1 MKTRTIKLK
10 LTRHEVW
17 FPEYEVPAHL
27 TDEEALELVQST
39 APDEVYDEMNHKW
52 TLDTEVWAELY
63 EGTNCGGDVAGS

>member
-10 LTRHEVW
+10 VTRHEVW

-27 TDEEALELVQST
+27 PDDEALELVQST

-52 TLDTEVWAELY
+52 TLDTDVWSELY
-63 EGTNCGGDVAGS
+63 EDTNADNH

>member
-10 LTRHEVW
+10 VTRHEVW

-27 TDEEALELVQST
+27 TADEALELVQST

-52 TLDTEVWAELY
+52 TLDTDVWSELY
-63 EGTNCGGDVAGS
+63 EDTNADNH

>member
-10 LTRHEVW
+10 VTRHEVW

-27 TDEEALELVQST
+27 TDDEALELVQST

-52 TLDTEVWAELY
+52 TLDTDVWSELC
-63 EGTNCGGDVAGS
+63 EDEKS